1 MKPIL
6 GRFSGPIYALL
17 RFMTGVMFMMHG
29 TQKLFGWP
37 PSGRPGP
44 GPAFPSLPFFAGV
57 IEFVCGA
64 MMAIGLLT
72 SLAAFLASGTMA
84 VAYFMAHAPRGF
96 LPIVNQGELAV
107 VYCFLFLFFA
117 AYGSGPF
124 SVDAAMSRGRGASD
138 VRH

>member
-1 MKPIL
+1 MTPL
-6 GRFSGPIYALL
+6 LARFSGPIYAIL
-17 RFMTGVMFMMHG
+17 RIMTGIMFLMHG

-44 GPAFPSLPFFAGV
+44 GPAFPSLPFFAGI
-57 IEFVCGA
+57 IELVCGA
-64 MMAIGLLT
+64 LIAIGLLT
-72 SLAAFLASGTMA
+72 SLAAFLASGQMA
-84 VAYFMAHAPRGF
+84 AAYFIAHAPGGF
-96 LPIVNQGELAV
+96 WPIVNRGELAV

-124 SVDAAMSRGRGASD
+124 SIDSAAGRGRAPSD